1 MNQFSKYVGLD
12 VHKDTIVVS
21 IADAGR
27 SKARHYGTI
36 KHTAAAV
43 SALLKKINPEG
54 EVLELCYEAGPC
66 GYGLYYQLTGSGH
79 ECQVVAPTL
88 IPKRASDKV
97 KTDRRDSL
105 RLAELLRAGELTP
118 VWVPDAEQEAIR
130 DLVRTRDDFKVS
142 QRQVR
147 QQLLAFLLRH
157 SLRWTG
163 GKQNWTQGFWQWIEA
178 LEMPSVHQQF
188 ALKEYI
194 DAVRRHGV
202 QIQAIEKQMLVA
214 KQGWSLE
221 PIVDGLMAMRG
232 INLVASMGIVAELG
246 DLSRFS
252 KPTQLMAYL
261 GLVPSEHTSGDSRH
275 QGGITKSGNGHV
287 RRLLI
292 ESAWCYRFT
301 ARKSRDIE
309 QRAQKTS
316 PEVQAIAWKAQ
327 KRLNARYRALS
338 ERGLSS
344 CKVVTAVAREL
355 CGFIWAVVQQARYE
369 QQQAAA

>member
-1 MNQFSKYVGLD
+1 MKEFSKYVGLD
-12 VHKDTIVVS
+12 VHKDTIAVS

-27 SKARHYGTI
+27 SKARFYGTI
-36 KHTAAAV
+36 KNTAAAV
-43 SALLKKINPEG
+43 SSVLKKINPEG

-66 GYGLYYQLTGSGH
+66 GYGLYHQLLASGH
-79 ECQVVAPTL
+79 QCQVVAPTL

-105 RLAELLRAGELTP
+105 RLAELLRAGELSA

-130 DLVRTRDDFKVS
+130 DLVRARDDFKTS

-157 SLRWTG
+157 SLPWTG
-163 GKQNWTQGFWQWIEA
+163 GKKNWTLSFWNWLEA
-178 LEMPSVHQQF
+178 VQLPSIHQQF

-194 DAVRRHGV
+194 DAVRRTEV
-202 QIQAIEKQMLVA
+202 QIRAIEKQMSVA
-214 KQGWSLE
+214 KDGWDLE

-232 INLVASMGIVAELG
+232 INLVTAMGLIAELG

-252 KPTQLMAYL
+252 KATQLMAYL
-261 GLVPSEHTSGDSRH
+261 GLVPSEHSSGDKRH
-275 QGGITKSGNGHV
+275 QGGITKTGNGHV

-292 ESAWCYRFT
+292 ESAWCYRFS
-301 ARKSRDIE
+301 ARKSREIE

-316 PEVQAIAWKAQ
+316 PQVQAIAWKAQ

-338 ERGLSS
+338 ERGMSS

-355 CGFIWAVVQQARYE
+355 SGFIWALVQQARQE
-369 QQQAAA
+369 QMAAA